1 MVQNNLLQKIIIELA
16 EIKQK
21 NKRIKGHVALSML
34 AYNITLKLKSYTNEA
49 KLDFKDT
56 FGMLSTVQ
64 TTTAQLTKKFYV
76 NYIPE
81 VNKTLLNLFK
91 IMDFKMP
98 SKVNY

>member
-1 MVQNNLLQKIIIELA
+1 
-16 EIKQK
+16 
-21 NKRIKGHVALSML
+21 
-34 AYNITLKLKSYTNEA
+34 
-49 KLDFKDT
+49 
-56 FGMLSTVQ
+56 MLSTIQ

-81 VNKTLLNLFK
+81 VNKTLQSLFK

>member
-1 MVQNNLLQKIIIELA
+1 MAI
-16 EIKQK
+16 
-21 NKRIKGHVALSML
+21 SML
-34 AYNITLKLKSYTNEA
+34 AYNITLKLKSYTNQA

-56 FGMLSTVQ
+56 IGMLSMIQ

-81 VNKTLLNLFK
+81 VNKTLLDLFK